1 MNHLDCVLVSAPKAR
16 IEFLLSGYPEVS
28 VFASQVEE
36 DGIRI
41 ALEGE
46 VGEVNEFITELVEC
60 GICTGE

>member
-1 MNHLDCVLVSAPKAR
+1 MPHLDCVLVSAPKER
-16 IEFLLSGYPEVS
+16 INFILSGYPEVL

-41 ALEGE
+41 AVEGYAC
-46 VGEVNEFITELVEC
+46 EVNAFITELIEC